1 MKDLSY
7 LKRLSMSASVSSSI
21 PPPPPSSSLRALSS
35 TDLRILPSPSP
46 ARRARRRTRP
56 TEERLS
62 KITTRMSRL
71 STTDMCMLS
80 RSPSWKRTENSF
92 SPIREASPPRRGDV
106 PGGQRGERGGVE
118 VRRLPHG
125 GQERPVLVDQEDH
138 LRIGIG
144 QKLLQDRLEC
154 VVFLLVEDEMTP
166 VHSREDTTA
175 IREGKEFE
183 GGDIPDSSRGCGRG
197 VSPQHVAPGPCS
209 RGSPPPPPASRSPR
223 ESALALPPGKFRSGP
238 PVLRLL
244 RRLPGTLRRCGG
256 VDEAAC
262 GARKNLRRAEP
273 AASGRKG

>member
-154 VVFLLVEDEMTP
+154 VVFLLVEDEITP
-166 VHSREDTTA
+166 VHSREDPTA
-175 IREGKEFE
+175 IRKGKEF
-183 GGDIPDSSRGCGRG
+183 G
-197 VSPQHVAPGPCS
+197 SPQPTAPLQPGAPFRWFRKAHQAEGAGGSEAGRPERS
-209 RGSPPPPPASRSPR
+209 RPGSPHGEPR
-223 ESALALPPGKFRSGP
+223 EEPPS
-238 PVLRLL
+238 
-244 RRLPGTLRRCGG
+244 
-256 VDEAAC
+256 EAAERNMRP
-262 GARKNLRRAEP
+262 G
-273 AASGRKG
+273 G

>member
-1 MKDLSY
+1 MKDMSY

-21 PPPPPSSSLRALSS
+21 TPPPPSSSLRAVSS

-46 ARRARRRTRP
+46 ARRARRRTGP
-56 TEERLS
+56 AQERVSAL
-62 KITTRMSRL
+62 TPRNVHVAPL
-71 STTDMCMLS
+71 ALVEGD
-80 RSPSWKRTENSF
+80 
-92 SPIREASPPRRGDV
+92 REFLLPDQRGKPPRGGDV

-175 IREGKEFE
+175 IRQGKEFGFPQPTAPLQPGAPFRWFRKAHQAE
-183 GGDIPDSSRGCGRG
+183 GAGGSEAGRPERSR
-197 VSPQHVAPGPCS
+197 A
-209 RGSPPPPPASRSPR
+209 GSPHGGPR
-223 ESALALPPGKFRSGP
+223 EGP
-238 PVLRLL
+238 P
-244 RRLPGTLRRCGG
+244 
-256 VDEAAC
+256 
-262 GARKNLRRAEP
+262 
-273 AASGRKG
+273 